1 MAEMGKPKKNVSG
14 KGENKGRRIGAG
26 TGKSEAGDTAAKARH
41 GTQGGAAATPRQNS
55 PRVPQGR
62 AGGKG
67 GGPKRG

>member
-14 KGENKGRRIGAG
+14 KGEKKGQRIGAG
-26 TGKSEAGDTAAKARH
+26 AGKSKAGDAAAKARH
-41 GTQGGAAATPRQNS
+41 GTQGGAASSARENS
-55 PRVPQGR
+55 PRVPTGR